1 MPGVGSFGPPV
12 TVAVL
17 LCVLVVADDAIVHV
31 DVNVTVAPVGY
42 VVIVC
47 AMLPEIV
54 LDGHVALIVL
64 AHVEE
69 QVSAAGN
76 VSVTIA
82 PLAAFGPLFVTTIVY
97 TTVMPTS
104 CI

>member
-1 MPGVGSFGPPV
+1 MPGVGSFPHV

-17 LCVLVVADDAIVHV
+17 FGVPVADNAIVHV
-31 DVNVTVAPVGY
+31 DVNVTAAFTGN

-54 LDGHVALIVL
+54 LDGQVALIVL